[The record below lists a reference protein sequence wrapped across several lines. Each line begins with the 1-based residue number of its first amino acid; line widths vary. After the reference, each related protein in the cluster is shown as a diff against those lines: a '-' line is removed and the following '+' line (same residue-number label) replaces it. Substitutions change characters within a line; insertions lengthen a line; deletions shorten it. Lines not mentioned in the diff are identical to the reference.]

1 MAAGF
6 RRRFTELANHGGL
19 HRVYHGELMSRSR
32 HCFCCCHDHRLE
44 NSFEW
49 SGSVMRFDKRFC
61 ARTAIRAGMLAASV
75 SVFGLSPVH
84 AQTTPGTPAAAQPGA
99 VVRPMSIDEAV
110 ATSLEQNLD
119 LQVQRIN
126 PQLQDLTTA
135 QFRASYAP
143 NFVSTLSSSDATQP
157 STSFLSG
164 SATGITSGRSV
175 FNFGVAS
182 QAPWHGGSYD
192 IRWNNAR
199 NTTNNAFSTFNPQL
213 NSSLS
218 ATFTQPLLRNFKID
232 GTRQQLLVSQK
243 NREISD
249 VQLQQSISLTTRN
262 VRNAYYDLMYAIG
275 NLNVQRQSL
284 GLAQQSLKD
293 NRARVEIGTMA
304 PLDIVQAEAEVATRE
319 EALIIAEAAI
329 ERQQDTLR
337 TLVYNPSSPDFWSAR
352 IEPTEPVTFTPTQ
365 VDTEAAIRTAL
376 AQRSDIVNARKNLEI
391 NDVNIRYFRNQSLP
405 DVTANLNYNAQS
417 IAGTQV
423 TRARDPQTGLPT
435 GPIVSSSSVGLFSGL
450 GSTFSGDFPGW
461 SVQLDL
467 SYPIGTSP
475 QEAQL
480 ARARLQQTQAE
491 RQLASLELAVTT
503 QVRDAARNVVTNAK
517 RVDATRASRVLAE
530 RRLEAEEKKYQAGM
544 TQNFFVLQA
553 QRDLNVAR
561 NNELLALVEYAKSV
575 VNYSAVQQA
584 PLFGQ

>member
-1 MAAGF
+1 
-6 RRRFTELANHGGL
+6 
-19 HRVYHGELMSRSR
+19 
-32 HCFCCCHDHRLE
+32 
-44 NSFEW
+44 
-49 SGSVMRFDKRFC
+49 MRFDKRFC
-61 ARTAIRAGMLAASV
+61 ARTALRAGLTAAAV

-84 AQTTPGTPAAAQPGA
+84 AQTTPAVPATAEQGP
-99 VVRPMSIDEAV
+99 VRRMSIDDAV
-110 ATSLEQNLD
+110 ATALEQNLD

-126 PQLQDLTTA
+126 PQLQDLSID
-135 QFRASYAP
+135 QFKAAYTP
-143 NFVSTLSSSDATQP
+143 NFVSTVSSSDVTQP

-164 SATGITSGRSV
+164 TGTAGTTQGRSV

-182 QAPWHGGSYD
+182 LTSWHGGSYD
-192 IRWNNAR
+192 VRWNNSR

-213 NSSLS
+213 NSSIS
-218 ATFTQPLLRNFKID
+218 ATFSQPLLRNFRID
-232 GTRQQLLVSQK
+232 GARQQLLVGQK

-262 VRNAYYDLMYAIG
+262 VRNAYYDLIYAIG
-275 NLNVQRQSL
+275 NLAVQRQSL

-319 EALIIAEAAI
+319 EAVILAEAAI
-329 ERQQDTLR
+329 ERQQDAIR
-337 TLVYNPSSPDFWSAR
+337 GLVYSPASPDFWTAR
-352 IEPTEPVTFTPTQ
+352 IEPTDTVTFVPTA
-365 VDTEAAIRTAL
+365 VDTEAAVKNALTQRT
-376 AQRSDIVNARKNLEI
+376 DIVNARKNLEI

-405 DVTANLNYNAQS
+405 DVTANVNYNAS
-417 IAGTQV
+417 AIAGTQV
-423 TRARDPQTGLPT
+423 VRARDPQTGLPT
-435 GPIVSSSSVGLFSGL
+435 GPIVSSTSVGLFSGL
-450 GSTFSGDFPGW
+450 GSTFSGDYPGW
-461 SVQLDL
+461 SLQLDIA
-467 SYPIGTSP
+467 YPIGKST

-491 RQLASLELAVTT
+491 RQVASLEMAVTT
-503 QVRDAARNVVTNAK
+503 QVREAARNVQTNAK
-517 RVDATRASRVLAE
+517 RVDATRSSRILAE

-575 VNYSAVQQA
+575 VNFTAVQQA